1 MVSLKIY
8 DTNPSSTC
16 SVSPPPLGPA
26 KWPKGGAKSL
36 DELGMEKGVEVHLAP
51 GHSQIENDEEN
62 NEVHGPEQMQQH
74 KMPGATLTSQADPN

>member
-1 MVSLKIY
+1 MIP
-8 DTNPSSTC
+8 T
-16 SVSPPPLGPA
+16 PPPPA
-26 KWPKGGAKSL
+26 LIPPHLWVRQNGLRGGAKSL